1 MISFGPVFSSDG
13 RRALRFRLGA
23 AFFGLALLAGC
34 AAEGYGDTG
43 ALLTGEQV
51 RLPPLKHLPP
61 VSPVTV
67 QMLPFTGL
75 PVTIGDGIYQRFRAQ
90 ARAEGIELVHRL
102 EDPAT
107 YRIQG
112 HFVALGNNTTSTF
125 VFTYDIYDVSGKRVQ
140 RIVGQ
145 ETGNQADGDAWGGMT
160 VDGQTRLAARAVR
173 AIKAWL
179 TRAEG

>member
-1 MISFGPVFSSDG
+1 
-13 RRALRFRLGA
+13 
-23 AFFGLALLAGC
+23 
-34 AAEGYGDTG
+34 
-43 ALLTGEQV
+43 
-51 RLPPLKHLPP
+51 
-61 VSPVTV
+61 
-67 QMLPFTGL
+67 MLPFTGL
-75 PVTIGDGIYQRFRAQ
+75 PVTIGDGIYQRFRIQ
-90 ARAEGIELVHRL
+90 ARGAGIELVHRL

-125 VFTYDIYDVSGKRVQ
+125 VFTYDIYDVSGARVH

-145 ETGNQADGDAWGGMT
+145 EVGNQADGDAWGGMT
-160 VDGQTRLAARAVR
+160 VDGQNRLAARAVR